1 MNPRITIKHLEMI
14 HAIANADSMT
24 RAAEQLNLS
33 QPALSSRLADAEEI
47 LGTRLFIRR
56 GRRLSISV
64 PGQMLLQSANS
75 ILDELSKVE
84 SLLLNYPDQ
93 IGQVLRIGM
102 PQYASFGWLPTAI
115 KEFEQMFPHAG
126 LEIVSEAALQPRS
139 ALARN
144 EIDIALVSSPDR
156 MMQVD
161 PSRFRCHRLF
171 KDEFIALLPAQ
182 HANAGKDYLVAEDFL
197 GETYI
202 TNSSVPEKNREY
214 ELFFRP
220 QAVSPE
226 RVVQVGFT
234 DAALELVA
242 AGIGSTIITRWIGQS
257 HVQHENVVS
266 LPLTKKGLHLYWYAI
281 ASRNQEIEE
290 QTDVLARLI
299 ASHKPTLPSDQAIAP

>member
-1 MNPRITIKHLEMI
+1 MNPRITVKHLEMV

-33 QPALSSRLADAEEI
+33 QPALSSRLADAEAI

-56 GRRLSISV
+56 GRKLSISV
-64 PGQMLLQSANS
+64 PGQMLLRSANS

-102 PQYASFGWLPTAI
+102 PQYASFGWLPMAI
-115 KEFEQMFPHAG
+115 KEFEQMFPNVG
-126 LEIVSEAALQPRS
+126 LEIVSETSLQPRS
-139 ALARN
+139 ALLRN
-144 EIDIALVSSPDR
+144 EVDIALVSSPDR
-156 MMQVD
+156 EMQVD
-161 PSRFRCHRLF
+161 ASRFRCHRLF
-171 KDEFIALLPAQ
+171 KDEFIALLPAS
-182 HANAGKDYLVAEDFL
+182 HAKAGKAYLVAEDFL

-202 TNSSVPEKNREY
+202 TNSSVPETNREY

-234 DAALELVA
+234 EAAFELVA
-242 AGIGSTIITRWIGQS
+242 AGIGSTIITRWIGES
-257 HVQHENVVS
+257 HVQQENVVS
-266 LPLTKKGLHLYWYAI
+266 LPLTENGLHLYWYAI
-281 ASRNQEIEE
+281 GSRNLDIEE

-299 ASHKPTLPSDQAIAP
+299 AAHKPDLAPK